1 MKKYKYIT
9 YCTTCKLELRIDMK
23 DAYFYKA
30 KPYCY
35 NDRNKQIIK
44 DRSNE

>member
-9 YCTTCKLELRIDMK
+9 YCTICELELRIDMK
-23 DAYFYKA
+23 DCYFHKC

-35 NDRNKQIIK
+35 KDRNKQIIK
-44 DRSNE
+44 DRSDE